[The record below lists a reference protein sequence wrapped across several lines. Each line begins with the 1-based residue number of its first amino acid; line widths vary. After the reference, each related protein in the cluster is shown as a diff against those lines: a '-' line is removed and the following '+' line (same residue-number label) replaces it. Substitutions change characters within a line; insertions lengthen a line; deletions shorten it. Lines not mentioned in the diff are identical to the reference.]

1 MLQRLFNLEK
11 YGDQLVKR
19 LRAKA
24 QNQYGQKNELLAELN
39 GLGEAG
45 PEALAKAKEAA
56 EQAKAIF
63 HEKKQARDEA
73 FTAFTKA
80 QAIWQYQKEQE
91 AYETEQ
97 NKLNLLAPSMEEKK
111 AKLNI
116 AEQAEALKP
125 YADALTKAEKQ
136 LSQASKEKQEA
147 EKQLLHQRTIYDQM
161 THEYEQARQ
170 KKIETEPE
178 LLQKKEQLI
187 HLKEIEPKRDSFSG
201 KTGIEQQ
208 KNEKTQQFIQKKKK
222 RTIFNLY

>member
-45 PEALAKAKEAA
+45 PEALAQAKEAA
-56 EQAKAIF
+56 KQAKAIF
-63 HEKKQARDEA
+63 HEKKQMRDEA
-73 FTAFTKA
+73 LTAFTKA
-80 QAIWQYQKEQE
+80 QAIWQYQKELE

-97 NKLNLLAPSMEEKK
+97 NKLNLLAPTMEEKK
-111 AKLNI
+111 TQLNI
-116 AEQAEALKP
+116 AEQAETLKP

-147 EKQLLHQRTIYDQM
+147 EKQLLHQRTIYEQM
-161 THEYEQARQ
+161 TQEYERARQ
-170 KKIETEPE
+170 TKIETEPA

-187 HLKEIEPKRDSFSG
+187 QLKEIER
-201 KTGIEQQ
+201 
-208 KNEKTQQFIQKKKK
+208 KK
-222 RTIFNLY
+222 RRLFRKRRG